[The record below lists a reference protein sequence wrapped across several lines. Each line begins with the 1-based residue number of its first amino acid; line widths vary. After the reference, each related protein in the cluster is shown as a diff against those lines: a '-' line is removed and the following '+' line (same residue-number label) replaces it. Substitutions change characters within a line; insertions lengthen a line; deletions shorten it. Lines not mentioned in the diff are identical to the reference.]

1 MTMAVLPLTMFPD
14 PVLRKRAEPV
24 QEITPEILSL
34 VEDMVETM
42 YETVGVGLAAP
53 QVGVLLRVVVVD
65 TSMGTHPEALL
76 VMINPEVIGLE
87 GKQVAQEGCLSAPG
101 VADDLERAERVR
113 VRYLDRQGKS
123 CELEAEGLLARAIQ
137 HEVDHLDGHLYWD
150 RLSKVKRDQLKQQY
164 RKQREQKG

>member
-1 MTMAVLPLTMFPD
+1 MAVLPLTMFPD